1 MTAPK
6 RRARR
11 EKLGRH
17 VLING
22 DAMTVLRR
30 MNAASIDVIVTSPPY
45 NIGLPYNSYK
55 DAMADADYLDWMIRI
70 CQQLKRVLRPEG
82 SFFLNISGTS
92 RRPWLP
98 FELAM
103 RLQPLFSLQNHIIWV
118 KSLAIG
124 DVTHGHFKP
133 LNSTRFLNHNHEHVF
148 HFTHEGAVVID
159 RLAIGVPFKDKSNI
173 ARRNH
178 ARDCRCR
185 GNTWYI
191 PYETVRTKQQ
201 KFMHPGTFPVGLP
214 GACLALHGVDEN
226 SIVLDPFLGSGSTLV
241 AAEGA
246 GANGI
251 GIELDPT
258 YYRTARARLRALMPA
273 RAGENAHS

>member
-1 MTAPK
+1 MTVPK

-11 EKLGRH
+11 EKSGRH

-30 MNAASIDVIVTSPPY
+30 MKAASIDVIVTSPPY

-55 DAMADADYLDWMIRI
+55 DVMADADYLDWMVRI

-148 HFTHEGAVVID
+148 HFTHEGDIVID
-159 RLAIGVPFKDKSNI
+159 ALPSVCPSRIRVTLRDATTREIYAAVAIPVYPL
-173 ARRNH
+173 RNRTHEAAEIH
-178 ARDCRCR
+178 ASR
-185 GNTWYI
+185 
-191 PYETVRTKQQ
+191 
-201 KFMHPGTFPVGLP
+201 TFPIGLP
-214 GACLALHGVDEN
+214 GACLALHGVNEK
-226 SIVLDPFLGSGSTLV
+226 SIVLDSVFLVPAPLWLPRRKLAQTGSASSWTRL
-241 AAEGA
+241 
-246 GANGI
+246 I
-251 GIELDPT
+251 
-258 YYRTARARLRALMPA
+258 TARRARGFVP
-273 RAGENAHS
+273 